1 MSKRRDWVFTI
12 NNPGE
17 FDDIDI
23 ERCIDSSTYL
33 CYGIEEGESGTRHY
47 QGFVMF
53 TNAKHLA
60 SIKKILTRAHI
71 EPRRGTVE
79 QAIAY
84 CEKDGDFHE
93 WGERPLSK
101 KSQKERWLWV
111 INRAEDGDL
120 DTIKQEEPAIYLRYL
135 STLHGLKR
143 RRLGTLD
150 GQLQNEW
157 WYGPTGTGKS
167 RRLHDEYPFHYPK
180 PLNKWWDGYED
191 EEVVGLEEV
200 HPGCRGW
207 LGHFLKIW
215 SDRYPFNAEIK
226 GGTLKGIRPGKLIVT
241 SNYTIEEC
249 FPDEQDHKP
258 LKRRFKSTKFDNIWS
273 PHCDCCDEETKNEYT
288 L

>member
-1 MSKRRDWVFTI
+1 MSKCRDFVFTI

-23 ERCIDSSTYL
+23 EQAIKQATYL
-33 CYGIEEGESGTRHY
+33 CYGIETGESGTRHY

-53 TNAKHLA
+53 SNARHITA
-60 SIKKILTRAHI
+60 IKKILTRAHL
-71 EPRRGTVE
+71 EPRRGSIE

-101 KSQKERWLWV
+101 RNAKDKWKWV
-111 INRAEDGDL
+111 IERAEDGDL
-120 DTIKQEEPAIYLRYL
+120 LSIKQEEPAIYLRYL
-135 STLHGLKR
+135 STLRGLKR
-143 RRLGTLD
+143 RRLGVMD
-150 GQLQNEW
+150 GELENEW

-167 RRLHDEYPFHYPK
+167 RRLHDQYPQHYKK

-191 EEVVGLEEV
+191 EETVGIEEV
-200 HPGCRGW
+200 HPTCGGW
-207 LGHFLKIW
+207 LGYFLKIW

-226 GGTLKGIRPGKLIVT
+226 GGTLKNIRPKKLIVT
-241 SNYTIEEC
+241 SNYTIQEC
-249 FPDEQDHKP
+249 FPDEQDYKP
-258 LKRRFKSTKFDNIWS
+258 LQRRFKSTHFDTLWTPTCS
-273 PHCDCCDEETKNEYT
+273 CDEESKEEYT